1 MSTTDQ
7 KLEAYQ
13 QAIAYLL
20 KHIELQDKT
29 IVQMQEI
36 IKTDHLLLEVLYK
49 ELGIDLPNSE
59 NTEEKE
65 RE

>member
-1 MSTTDQ
+1 MSSIDQ

-29 IVQMQEI
+29 IVQMQEM
-36 IKTDHLLLEVLYK
+36 IKTDHLLLEVIYK
-49 ELGIDLPNSE
+49 ELGINLPNSE
-59 NTEEKE
+59 NI
-65 RE
+65 